1 MTKKNYRNAHADY
14 YDDDFIDDRTYHD
27 ELKERRKLKRL
38 KNAIRSKNISDLL
51 DYEDYE

>member
-1 MTKKNYRNAHADY
+1 MTKKNYRNVHTDY
-14 YDDDFIDDRTYHD
+14 YDDDYIDGRNFHD

-51 DYEDYE
+51 EYDEYE